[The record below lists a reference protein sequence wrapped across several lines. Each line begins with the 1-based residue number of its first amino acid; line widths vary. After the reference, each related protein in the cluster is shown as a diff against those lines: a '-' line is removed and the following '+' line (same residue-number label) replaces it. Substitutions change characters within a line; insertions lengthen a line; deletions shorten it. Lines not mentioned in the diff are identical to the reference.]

1 MERARRDENVN
12 ASGFRVLER
21 IDPALDVAIVGA
33 AQPGHRRVLDRARN
47 RLHRLEIAV
56 RRGRE
61 ARFDHV
67 DAHPLQQPR
76 DAQLLFLGHRG
87 AGALLAVAHGRVEY
101 DQFVFHGAAPVK
113 SRKHLRRLLAPRPGT
128 AELGLGL
135 CAREAQQQTRQEQ
148 AAEGEAESDGAEMH
162 AGNITGFPGY
172 CNGAGPPRRRFFHT
186 QYTYPDSPYA
196 TNSRNSTIGGS
207 EITRINPRTISRIT
221 ANGTD
226 RRKLMPLKLWKGTLL
241 TIVIPA

>member
-1 MERARRDENVN
+1 MRPDFAFFSASIPRWMSRSLARHSPATVESLIAPATACTASKSPFDEAGKPASITSTRILSNSRAMRSFSSLVIE
-12 ASGFRVLER
+12 A
-21 IDPALDVAIVGA
+21 
-33 AQPGHRRVLDRARN
+33 PGLCSPSRMVVSNMINLSFMVP
-47 RLHRLEIAV
+47 LQGEIAK
-56 RRGRE
+56 
-61 ARFDHV
+61 AS
-67 DAHPLQQPR
+67 
-76 DAQLLFLGHRG
+76 
-87 AGALLAVAHGRVEY
+87 
-101 DQFVFHGAAPVK
+101 AAP
-113 SRKHLRRLLAPRPGT
+113 ACAATGT
-128 AELGLGL
+128 AELDLGL